1 MSHQPSDNRQ
11 EIIQKAK
18 EHLLRA
24 TNIES
29 SKPEMQVIDNI
40 LFRCWQMGWLRQYE
54 NDYAAS
60 ELIITMADNGMMVE
74 AFELVQVIE
83 DTHVENGTDKNKLLQ
98 ELGKI
103 FYGEI
108 NEAIKATLAN
118 KIRVR
123 LEIAK
128 EE

>member
-1 MSHQPSDNRQ
+1 
-11 EIIQKAK
+11 
-18 EHLLRA
+18 
-24 TNIES
+24 
-29 SKPEMQVIDNI
+29 
-40 LFRCWQMGWLRQYE
+40 MGWLRQYE